1 MSKKHK
7 KQSEKIEEQ
16 RAIENNDDIKAQK
29 TVEVTSIGTKAAG
42 FAYLMCIVFSIVFS
56 LILTPLYKI
65 DSFMPKMGAYIILQV
80 MFVGVVAVVA
90 MFTKANPIKEFN
102 FKKTAHYSSYLI
114 FGFTAVA
121 VLFCFTMFANAFE
134 LGLFKIGYNVSADA
148 NQIVPHNVGELFM
161 TIFTIALLPAIF
173 EEVVFRGII
182 FKGTLQYGT
191 PVAVILSTLCFTLFH
206 GSIEQTVYQ
215 AVLGVELALAYYVTG
230 DIKVNMLMHFLNNAV
245 VLIYTYFMGA
255 GLVTSMPVWQI
266 VVAFILV
273 AVGCGLI
280 YLSYFAVKK
289 LKKET
294 TPIVVIK
301 EEKHS
306 NVLLIIAIF
315 MVLVNWIFNTLVGF
329 GINFNFA

>member
-1 MSKKHK
+1 
-7 KQSEKIEEQ
+7 
-16 RAIENNDDIKAQK
+16 
-29 TVEVTSIGTKAAG
+29 
-42 FAYLMCIVFSIVFS
+42 
-56 LILTPLYKI
+56 
-65 DSFMPKMGAYIILQV
+65 
-80 MFVGVVAVVA
+80 
-90 MFTKANPIKEFN
+90 
-102 FKKTAHYSSYLI
+102 
-114 FGFTAVA
+114 
-121 VLFCFTMFANAFE
+121 
-134 LGLFKIGYNVSADA
+134 
-148 NQIVPHNVGELFM
+148 
-161 TIFTIALLPAIF
+161 
-173 EEVVFRGII
+173 
-182 FKGTLQYGT
+182 
-191 PVAVILSTLCFTLFH
+191 LCFTLFH